1 MASRRSQKTGSSPAQ
16 ILNEIK
22 KGVISPLYYF
32 FGEEDF
38 VRDQLLFTLTDIAI
52 EPAARVFNLDTYTAD
67 DIDISQVISQILTF
81 PMIAQRRMVIL
92 KHADRLP
99 DAAARE
105 LLPIIESPP
114 ETTILV
120 ITANKPDGR
129 KKLFAELRKRAIAVE
144 FRTPYDNEIPAWIQT
159 RVKTLGRQI
168 EPKAAHLLHLSV
180 GSNLRE
186 LNTEIEKL
194 FIATEADQ
202 ITHQHVAQ
210 VIDNTRGVTI
220 FELADAL
227 GHRQLGRAQILID
240 RLREQGEH
248 PVGMVAL
255 LVRHFTI
262 LRRARWIGAQRL
274 SKQEIVSR
282 LKVPSF
288 FANNYLEQARNFDEQ
303 ALWNAY
309 DALLNADNRL
319 KSSGGP
325 PYQILADLAYNL
337 CASPP

>member
-1 MASRRSQKTGSSPAQ
+1 MASRRPRKIGPSPAQ
-16 ILNEIK
+16 ILDDVK
-22 KGVISPLYYF
+22 KGVICPLYYL

-38 VRDQLLFTLTDIAI
+38 LRDQLLHTLTDAVI

-67 DIDISQVISQILTF
+67 DIEISHAISQILTF
-81 PMIAQRRMVIL
+81 PMMAERRMVVL
-92 KHADRLP
+92 KHADHLS
-99 DAAARE
+99 DADARE

-114 ETTILV
+114 ETTVLV

-129 KKLFAELRKRAIAVE
+129 KKLFSELRKRAIAVE

-159 RVKTLGRQI
+159 RVKILGRQI
-168 EPKAAHLLHLSV
+168 EPKAAHQLQMSV

-194 FIATEADQ
+194 FIATDADL

-262 LRRARWIGAQRL
+262 LRRARWVGAQRL
-274 SKQEIVSR
+274 SAHEIASR

-309 DALLNADNRL
+309 DALLDADNRL

-325 PYQILADLAYNL
+325 PYQILADLAYSL

>member
-1 MASRRSQKTGSSPAQ
+1 M
-16 ILNEIK
+16 E
-22 KGVISPLYYF
+22 
-32 FGEEDF
+32 
-38 VRDQLLFTLTDIAI
+38 
-52 EPAARVFNLDTYTAD
+52 
-67 DIDISQVISQILTF
+67 ISQAISQILTF
-81 PMIAQRRMVIL
+81 PMIAQRRLVII

-99 DAAARE
+99 DSATRE
-105 LLPIIESPP
+105 LLPVIESPP
-114 ETTILV
+114 ETTVLV

-129 KKLFAELRKRAIAVE
+129 KKLFSELRKRATAVE

-168 EPKAAHLLHLSV
+168 EPKAAHQLQMSV

-194 FIATEADQ
+194 FIATTADT
-202 ITHQHVAQ
+202 ITHQHVVE

-227 GHRQLGRAQILID
+227 GHRRLGRAQTLID

-274 SKQEIVSR
+274 SGQEVASR

-288 FANNYLEQARNFDEQ
+288 FAKNYLEQARNFDEQ
-303 ALWNAY
+303 ALWAAY
-309 DALLNADNRL
+309 NALLDADNRL
-319 KSSGGP
+319 KSSSGP
-325 PYQILADLAYNL
+325 PYQILADLAYRL
-337 CASPP
+337 CTPLP